1 MKRFGLALGLAALM
15 QFGQLMISADA
26 SAKIIQPNP
35 IDFSDIQ
42 SFHQEWCAPNQASD
56 SQVSQ
61 VCFGETSFR
70 NERTVRAVLLV
81 VDANPNQ
88 HLNRAP
94 AQKPQKFLYVESEWP
109 GVDLLALDVEIV
121 GPVHDF
127 NSPKIP
133 FSEIG
138 ELQMSID
145 SKGEVDA
152 VQGSTPHLGHL
163 LAVRP

>member
-1 MKRFGLALGLAALM
+1 M

-42 SFHQEWCAPNQASD
+42 SFHQEWCALNQASD

-81 VDANPNQ
+81 IDANPNQ

-94 AQKPQKFLYVESEWP
+94 GQKQQKFLYVESEWP
-109 GVDLLALDVEIV
+109 GVDLLALDIGIV

-127 NSPKIP
+127 ASAQIP

-138 ELQMSID
+138 DLHLSID
-145 SKGEVDA
+145 DQGEVDA
-152 VQGSTPHLGHL
+152 VQGSTPHLGRL
-163 LAVRP
+163 MAVRP